1 MTGTI
6 KWFNNQKGYGFISS
20 KDSNDVFVHF
30 ADINGQELD
39 QNEEVMFDTIK
50 YGELLRVI
58 NVQKV

>member
-20 KDSNDVFVHF
+20 KDGNDVFVHF
-30 ADINGQELD
+30 ADINGQEFD

-50 YGELLRVI
+50 YGELLRAI